1 MENILKPKGML
12 CNVKRDTKAN
22 IQYSALEWKVTVFS
36 AIHFPATSYPVFVFV
51 QNNHG
56 CLSVMQS
63 LQYKTLG
70 KAVLQDRDRKS
81 RTKKRLDHYNMCK
94 E

>member
-1 MENILKPKGML
+1 M
-12 CNVKRDTKAN
+12 N
-22 IQYSALEWKVTVFS
+22 IQYSALEWKVTVFC
-36 AIHFPATSYPVFVFV
+36 AIYFPASSYPVLVFVFV

-63 LQYKTLG
+63 LQYKTLS
-70 KAVLQDRDRKS
+70 KAVLLE
-81 RTKKRLDHYNMCK
+81 RTREADQG